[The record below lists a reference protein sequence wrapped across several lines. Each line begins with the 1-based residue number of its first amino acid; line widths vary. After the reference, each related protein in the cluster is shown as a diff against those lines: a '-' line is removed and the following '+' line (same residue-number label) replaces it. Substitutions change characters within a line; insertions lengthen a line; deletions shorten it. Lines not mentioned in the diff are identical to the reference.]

1 MPAKFHQSISDMLV
15 ENASYIPHS
24 GFPIDVFTALRESKQ
39 VNLFFEV
46 GFVQQGKLQICL
58 SREEASKV
66 MLDIFEVIKIPVPIE
81 LLSEIEK
88 QRRQEEPAKPKSAY
102 AISPMLQ
109 QIKSFYYREVL
120 GVSPCDVEGTE
131 YVYLACGHTTLVP
144 LNFADR
150 LVGDARFVACLDCD
164 KNEPPASVPD
174 PSTGHPPEPAAT
186 EGAKPGPEKPE

>member
-1 MPAKFHQSISDMLV
+1 MPAKTPQFHLSISDMLV
-15 ENASYIPHS
+15 ENASYVPHS
-24 GFPIDVFTALRESKQ
+24 SFPIDVFTALRESKQ
-39 VNLFFEV
+39 VNLFFDV

-66 MLDIFEVIKIPVPIE
+66 MLDIFEAIKIPAPIE

-88 QRRQEEPAKPKSAY
+88 QRSQEKPAKPKSAY
-102 AISPMLQ
+102 ATSPMLQ

-131 YVYLACGHTTLVP
+131 YVYLACGHTVPVP

-150 LVGDARFVACLDCD
+150 LVGDARFVACLDCA
-164 KNEPPASVPD
+164 KGAGLAQNPPSSEVPESPSEP
-174 PSTGHPPEPAAT
+174 
-186 EGAKPGPEKPE
+186 KPEEPI